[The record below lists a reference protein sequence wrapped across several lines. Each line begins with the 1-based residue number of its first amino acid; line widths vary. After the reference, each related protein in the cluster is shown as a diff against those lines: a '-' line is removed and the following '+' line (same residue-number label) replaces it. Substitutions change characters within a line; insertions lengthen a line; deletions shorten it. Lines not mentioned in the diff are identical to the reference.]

1 MCFLPVSGL
10 VYGLRGASECES
22 TTPHCRRAVGCHV
35 GVARREGC
43 GWFYLEAGLV
53 ENG

>member
-1 MCFLPVSGL
+1 MRFLPVSGL
-10 VYGLRGASECES
+10 VYGLRGASECEN
-22 TTPHCRRAVGCHV
+22 TTPHCRWTVGCLLSM
-35 GVARREGC
+35 ARREGC